1 MDRKTEKFS
10 IDLISKLTKQMGVLC
25 ISHRL
30 ETLKKYAD
38 TIYVLENG
46 ETKISGSHEQLVK
59 TANFYSDYWKELT
72 V

>member
-1 MDRKTEKFS
+1 MAIIF
-10 IDLISKLTKQMGVLC
+10 

-46 ETKISGSHEQLVK
+46 VTIVQGNHQQLLETS
-59 TANFYSDYWKELT
+59 NFYSDYWKELM
-72 V
+72 